1 LELTI
6 VIIVGVFVNLHGSCE
21 VLLHH
26 QVQVVHESLGQ
37 AWEDV
42 SWKSSAS
49 SAEPSTYKN
58 TVSISAVFFVCIA
71 SGVQCFMLDFHI
83 GDNDYHDN
91 DYNSNND
98 INEQI
103 SNHISKQTSKE
114 TQSNKQTNKQSSSS
128 SWCCGK
134 ETDGKRHIR
143 YSNSPYH
150 RTGSGPWE
158 HADRHLLS
166 RSSLPEPA
174 GVLAEFEAEK
184 NPWHLRT
191 ERCTWI

>member
-114 TQSNKQTNKQSSSS
+114 TQSNKQTNKQSN
-128 SWCCGK
+128 K
-134 ETDGKRHIR
+134 QYNKQRNTTRIMMIMIM
-143 YSNSPYH
+143 
-150 RTGSGPWE
+150 
-158 HADRHLLS
+158 
-166 RSSLPEPA
+166 
-174 GVLAEFEAEK
+174 
-184 NPWHLRT
+184 
-191 ERCTWI
+191 ERWIMTFF